1 MFSLFPS
8 LLGLEGLAPFFLRLT
23 LGAVFIYWGYIILK
37 KRDQSGKKRAGAS
50 LEILIG
56 ISCILGY
63 LTQLGSLL
71 ALIVLGSRLITKVRA
86 KAFLTDG
93 INYYLVLFVIALSL
107 LFTGPGAW
115 AFDLPL

>member
-8 LLGLEGLAPFFLRLT
+8 LLGLESLAPFFLRLT
-23 LGAVFIYWGYIILK
+23 LGAVFIYWGYIVLK
-37 KRDQSGKKRAGAS
+37 KQNQGNKQRARAS
-50 LEILIG
+50 LEVLIG
-56 ISCILGY
+56 ISFILGY

-71 ALIVLGSRLITKVRA
+71 ALIILGTQLITKVRS

-93 INYYLVLFVIALSL
+93 INYYLVLFVISLSL
-107 LFTGPGAW
+107 LFTGPGSF